1 MRQSIKG
8 HQRLF
13 AVSMEDFAATK
24 KVVPEMAVSWVEMGG
39 GWLDFEQV
47 KVRLAQ
53 AISRQGRWYRRVK
66 TVN

>member
-1 MRQSIKG
+1 
-8 HQRLF
+8 
-13 AVSMEDFAATK
+13 MEDFAAIK
-24 KVVPEMAVSWVEMGG
+24 KVVPEMALSWVEMGG

-53 AISRQGRWYRRVK
+53 AISRQRRWYRRVK